1 MPGYVYIAENDR
13 MPDIIKIGMTESE
26 DLTSRIAGLFNTS
39 VPVPFTCV
47 YAARAENPRE
57 VESALHK
64 AFGDQ
69 RVHTS
74 REFFEVAPT
83 RVIAALRLCPHE
95 DATPSDIPAT
105 EGYSPKPRR
114 TRTRLSELGIP
125 VGAELVHVDG
135 ENEIAVVISLS
146 PDRIRYDDEEG
157 TLSPIA
163 AKIHKKYYPNANDS
177 IQGAA
182 YWQYQGKRLWDL
194 RIEMERTLGAD
205 DS

>member
-1 MPGYVYIAENDR
+1 M
-13 MPDIIKIGMTESE
+13 
-26 DLTSRIAGLFNTS
+26 
-39 VPVPFTCV
+39 
-47 YAARAENPRE
+47 
-57 VESALHK
+57 
-64 AFGDQ
+64 
-69 RVHTS
+69 
-74 REFFEVAPT
+74 
-83 RVIAALRLCPHE
+83 
-95 DATPSDIPAT
+95 
-105 EGYSPKPRR
+105 
-114 TRTRLSELGIP
+114 
-125 VGAELVHVDG
+125 VHVDG

-182 YWQYQGKRLWDL
+182 YWQYQGKTLWDL